1 MRRIEATRTRQ
12 LALGQMSAYVSPN
25 HFYLVFCYGRK
36 TLDRLTMEDG
46 AFSLGECLL
55 GLIDDMQDICR
66 YGSFLQN
73 RLFAKSVGEFVAARS
88 SRNNLWYRAK
98 VVSIGHGERLKV
110 MFVDF
115 GFYEWVTL
123 NNVRTLDPRFTLLP
137 IQSQLS
143 SLVDTELCCMRD
155 GTSWDKKMRK
165 QFLKCVT
172 GRTLLIE
179 TVCSKEKFLRVKL
192 YFCHKDVIYSV
203 TDFIRNI

>member
-1 MRRIEATRTRQ
+1 MLE
-12 LALGQMSAYVSPN
+12 SARY
-25 HFYLVFCYGRK
+25 FYLVFFYGRK

-46 AFSLGECLL
+46 AFSLGESLL

-66 YGSFLQN
+66 YGSFLEN
-73 RLFAKSVGEFVAARS
+73 RPFAKSVGEFVAARS

-98 VVSIGHGERLKV
+98 VVSIGDGERLKV

-123 NNVRTLDPRFTLLP
+123 NNVRTLDARFTLLP